1 MIIEATKGF
10 YKDKVNIK
18 WEAVVGAEKYI
29 IFRKNLSI
37 GTISQIGETTL
48 ISFDDLTV
56 IPKTVY
62 VYFVVYV
69 IGDVVSDLVDNDI
82 GYADIAIEEKEN
94 NFFIQ
99 EYTDT
104 DLDIIFCFNNEIFE
118 SDIVTIKAINCTTNQ
133 EIYVDNINCTK
144 IEKNFVKWNT
154 VNIPIKPKNSKI
166 LLIANI
172 ANTNKKSTIMLE
184 IKDNESVNSNSFVN
198 ADFGKLTF

>member
-37 GTISQIGETTL
+37 GAISQIGETTL

-56 IPKTVY
+56 IPKNVY

-69 IGDVVSDLVDNDI
+69 IGETTSDLSDNDI

-118 SDIVTIKAINCTTNQ
+118 NDLINVKAINCTTNQ
-133 EIYVDNINCTK
+133 EIYIDSIECTK

-154 VNIPIKPKNSKI
+154 VNIPVKPKNSKI

-172 ANTNKKSTIMLE
+172 VNTNKKSTIMLE

-198 ADFGKLTF
+198 TDFGKLTF